1 MKSLIYTVC
10 ITRYCVGL
18 FCKKVVRNI
27 TTLIYA
33 HLYIYL
39 YTVLLPLPPFSFFGF
54 CPIFGGAKT
63 EKPVPR
69 RSSVFLSSETTQ
81 KRLLLYAGYQLTCDS
96 NLR

>member
-10 ITRYCVGL
+10 ITRYCMGL
-18 FCKKVVRNI
+18 FCKKEVRNI

-33 HLYIYL
+33 HLYFYL

-54 CPIFGGAKT
+54 CLIFGAAKT

-69 RSSVFLSSETTQ
+69 SFFPPKPHRNACYYT
-81 KRLLLYAGYQLTCDS
+81 RAI
-96 NLR
+96 N

>member
-10 ITRYCVGL
+10 ITRYCMGL

-39 YTVLLPLPPFSFFGF
+39 YTVLLPFPPFSFFGF
-54 CPIFGGAKT
+54 CPIFGAAKT

-69 RSSVFLSSETTQ
+69 RSSVFLSSETTHQ
-81 KRLLLYAGYQLTCDS
+81 RLLLYAGYQLTCDS

>member
-10 ITRYCVGL
+10 ITRYCMGL
-18 FCKKVVRNI
+18 FCKKEVRNI

-54 CPIFGGAKT
+54 CPIFGAAKT
-63 EKPVPR
+63 ENPVPR

-81 KRLLLYAGYQLTCDS
+81 KRLLHTRAI
-96 NLR
+96 N